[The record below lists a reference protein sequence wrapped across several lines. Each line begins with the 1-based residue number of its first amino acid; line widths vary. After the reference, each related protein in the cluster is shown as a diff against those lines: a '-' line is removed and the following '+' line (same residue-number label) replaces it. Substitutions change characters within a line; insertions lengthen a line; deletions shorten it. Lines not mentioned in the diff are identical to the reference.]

1 MKNKKKKSINLLA
14 VEIFL
19 LLTATVLT
27 TVIALNKNQSKS
39 ENESNQNQTKKETP
53 TLDTKTILERKSKK
67 NDKDEDDYEEDENYD
82 EENYKIENENLKK
95 DKENSSL
102 EKNKRESKKKDLIV
116 IGSFETTL
124 ETEQEKEKNRVHNIK
139 TAAKFLDGVT
149 IKPGEIFSFHR
160 HTWDEGKKNQYK
172 YADTMTQNGMDKGLG
187 GGMCQVS
194 TTLFI
199 AALNAHIKIIERNSH
214 SKEVRY
220 APLGLDASY
229 FTGAKDL
236 KFKNTRNTPIKI
248 KTYYNNNKLKI
259 EIIGEEDEK
268 DKNYKVILHPA
279 KKEINK
285 KRKKMKTDVLV
296 ETLYKGETIKKIHFY
311 SEYNID

>member
-1 MKNKKKKSINLLA
+1 MKNKNKKSINLLA

-27 TVIALNKNQSKS
+27 TVIALNKNQSKKEDKS
-39 ENESNQNQTKKETP
+39 IETQNKKENEILDKET
-53 TLDTKTILERKSKK
+53 INNKK
-67 NDKDEDDYEEDENYD
+67 NKSCDKNEDEKEDENYD
-82 EENYKIENENLKK
+82 EENYKIETENLDKDDKKTYSK
-95 DKENSSL
+95 DKE
-102 EKNKRESKKKDLIV
+102 KNKKKDLVV

-139 TAAKFLDGVT
+139 TAAKFLDGV
-149 IKPGEIFSFHR
+149 IINPGCTFSFHR
-160 HTWDEGKKNQYK
+160 NTWDEGKKEKYK
-172 YADTMTQNGMDKGLG
+172 FADTMTQNGMDKGLG

-194 TTLFI
+194 STLFV
-199 AALNAHIKIIERNSH
+199 AALKARMLILKRNSH
-214 SKEVRY
+214 SKKVRY

-236 KFKNTRNTPIKI
+236 EFKNTRKTPVKI
-248 KTYYNNNKLKI
+248 KTYYDDYKLKI

-285 KRKKMKTDVLV
+285 KTKKMKTDVLV
-296 ETLYKGETIKKIHFY
+296 ETKYKNETIKKTHFY